1 MHFFFTQLKSGDA
14 EIGFLQ
20 TLENFGP
27 LILAF
32 RELIT
37 HYSVVTFRS
46 AHQWAKWHQKLNE

>member
-20 TLENFGP
+20 TLEHFGP

-37 HYSVVTFRS
+37 HYLVVTFRS
-46 AHQWAKWHQKLNE
+46 AHQGLSGIRN